1 MDEASEGHR
10 PERGAGLDDVRE
22 GVRVGARRG
31 GVGPHL
37 DVEEDGEAVVPRR
50 GEPADEPV
58 PRQRRR
64 GGGARE
70 HREHRDG
77 VAEPARQHVHA
88 QEPGVERRV
97 VVVDGES
104 ARHDGAGV
112 DLEAQ
117 REVRRRDAAAQERQQ
132 AGRVGDVRDGR
143 RSGESGR
150 AAWPPRQLEDGGSE
164 AHGELATDG
173 DEAVVVEA

>member
-1 MDEASEGHR
+1 MDQAAEGHR
-10 PERGAGLDDVRE
+10 SERGTGLDDVRE

-37 DVEEDGEAVVPRR
+37 DIEEDGEAVVPRR

-58 PRQRRR
+58 PRQRRC

-70 HREHRDG
+70 RGEHRDG
-77 VAEPARQHVHA
+77 VAEPAREDVHA
-88 QEPGVERRV
+88 EEPGVERRV
-97 VVVDGES
+97 VGES
-104 ARHDGAGV
+104 ARHDGASV

-117 REVRRRDAAAQERQQ
+117 REVRRGDAAAQERQQ
-132 AGRVGDVRDGR
+132 AVRGGDIRDGLR
-143 RSGESGR
+143 RGESGR
-150 AAWPPRQLEDGGSE
+150 AAWPPRQLEAAVSE

-173 DEAVVVEA
+173 DEAVVVED

>member
-1 MDEASEGHR
+1 MDQAAERHR
-10 PERGAGLDDVRE
+10 SERGTGLDDVRE

-37 DVEEDGEAVVPRR
+37 DVEEDGEAVVPCR

-58 PRQRRR
+58 PRQRRC

-70 HREHRDG
+70 RGEHRDG
-77 VAEPARQHVHA
+77 VAEPAREDVHA
-88 QEPGVERRV
+88 EEPGVERRV
-97 VVVDGES
+97 VGES
-104 ARHDGAGV
+104 AGHYGASV

-117 REVRRRDAAAQERQQ
+117 WEVRRGDAAAQERQQ
-132 AGRVGDVRDGR
+132 AVRGGDIRDGP

-150 AAWPPRQLEDGGSE
+150 TAWPLR
-164 AHGELATDG
+164 
-173 DEAVVVEA
+173 